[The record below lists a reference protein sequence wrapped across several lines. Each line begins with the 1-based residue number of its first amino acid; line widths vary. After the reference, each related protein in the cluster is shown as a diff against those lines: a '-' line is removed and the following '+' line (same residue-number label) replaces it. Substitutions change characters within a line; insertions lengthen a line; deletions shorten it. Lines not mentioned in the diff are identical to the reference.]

1 MDDVREQTG
10 TPEQQSAPEQKG
22 TSEQEKSAPEQ
33 KSTSGQT
40 PVGGEL
46 GQSPLVNADIAQDFA
61 RAAGWVVNRIR
72 TDRSSFVETFIK
84 KPLRGFYES
93 YQNDPWLRA
102 ATSTKM
108 SAVINLFF
116 VFYQAYNAYRRS
128 SLWFGALSVYYA
140 WLTFM
145 RVNIVTYMQ
154 TMAADGREE
163 LRRYRQCGV
172 WLLML
177 TTVVMVLGVVSN
189 RLGYRPSYATHM
201 LVVVALFAVYN
212 VTFAIINLHK
222 WRKLEDPLISASKA
236 LSLSCALVSVYSLQT
251 AAIGRF
257 ASTSNAGIIHFLTY
271 ATPIVIFLIIASIS
285 LFIILRVNWVL
296 KAIGSDD

>member
-1 MDDVREQTG
+1 MDDRERNTV
-10 TPEQQSAPEQKG
+10 SDDN
-22 TSEQEKSAPEQ
+22 
-33 KSTSGQT
+33 

-61 RAAGWVVNRIR
+61 KAAGWVVDRLR
-72 TDRSSFVETFIK
+72 TDRSSFLDTFVKNPIK
-84 KPLRGFYES
+84 TFYQH
-93 YQNDPWLRA
+93 YKDDPWLRA

-116 VFYQAYNAYRRS
+116 VFYQAFNAYRRS
-128 SLWFGALSVYYA
+128 SLWFAALSVYYA

-163 LRRYRQCGV
+163 LRRYRTTGV
-172 WLLML
+172 QLLFL
-177 TTVVMVLGVVSN
+177 TTVIMALGVVSN
-189 RLGYRPSYATHM
+189 RLGYRPTYAVHM
-201 LVVVALFAVYN
+201 FVVVALFCVYN
-212 VTFAIINLHK
+212 VTNAIINYIK

-236 LSLSCALVSVYSLQT
+236 LSIACALVSVYSLQT
-251 AAIGRF
+251 AAIGLF
-257 ASTSNAGIIHFLTY
+257 ARTSASRILGFLNY
-271 ATPIVIFLIIASIS
+271 ATPVVIFLIIGSIS

>member
-1 MDDVREQTG
+1 MDEREK
-10 TPEQQSAPEQKG
+10 PIISNENPI
-22 TSEQEKSAPEQ
+22 
-33 KSTSGQT
+33 
-40 PVGGEL
+40 GGEM
-46 GQSPLVNADIAQDFA
+46 GQAPLVNADIAQDFA
-61 RAAGWVVNRIR
+61 RAAGWMVNRIR
-72 TDRSSFVETFIK
+72 TDRTSFVDTFIK
-84 KPLRGFYES
+84 NPLKKFYKS
-93 YQNDPWLRA
+93 YQDDPWLRA

-128 SLWFGALSVYYA
+128 SLWFAALSVYYA

-163 LRRYRQCGV
+163 LRRYRQTGIY
-172 WLLML
+172 LLFL

-257 ASTSNAGIIHFLTY
+257 AATSDARVINFFTY
-271 ATPIVIFLIIASIS
+271 ATPIAIFLVIASIS

>member
-1 MDDVREQTG
+1 MSDQDERPRE
-10 TPEQQSAPEQKG
+10 S
-22 TSEQEKSAPEQ
+22 S
-33 KSTSGQT
+33 
-40 PVGGEL
+40 PVGGEM
-46 GQSPLVNADIAQDFA
+46 GQSPLVDADIAQDVVK
-61 RAAGWVVNRIR
+61 AAGWVVDRIR
-72 TDRSSFVETFIK
+72 TDRTSFLDTFIK
-84 KPLRGFYES
+84 KPLQSFFKA
-93 YQNDPWLRA
+93 YQDDPWLRA
-102 ATSTKM
+102 ATSTKV

-128 SLWFGALSVYYA
+128 SLWFAALSVYYA

-154 TMAADGREE
+154 TLAADGREE
-163 LRRYRQCGV
+163 LRRYRTTGV
-172 WLLML
+172 HLLFL
-177 TTVVMVLGVVSN
+177 TTVVIILGIVSN

-201 LVVVALFAVYN
+201 LVVVALFAFYN
-212 VTFAIINLHK
+212 VTNAIINLHK

-236 LSLSCALVSVYSLQT
+236 LSLSCALVSLYSLQT

-257 ASTSNAGIIHFLTY
+257 AATSDARIINFLTY
-271 ATPIVIFLIIASIS
+271 ATPIVIFLVIASIS

>member
-1 MDDVREQTG
+1 M
-10 TPEQQSAPEQKG
+10 
-22 TSEQEKSAPEQ
+22 SEDKNTFSNDN
-33 KSTSGQT
+33 
-40 PVGGEL
+40 PVGGEM

-61 RAAGWVVNRIR
+61 KATGWLVNRIR
-72 TDRSSFVETFIK
+72 TDRSSFMETFIK
-84 KPLRGFYES
+84 KPLRSFYES

-116 VFYQAYNAYRRS
+116 VFYQAYNAYRRQ
-128 SLWFGALSVYYA
+128 SLWFASLSVYYA

-145 RVNIVTYMQ
+145 RVNIATYMQ
-154 TMAADGREE
+154 TLAADGREE
-163 LRRYRQCGV
+163 LRRYRKTGV
-172 WLLML
+172 YLLFL

-189 RLGYRPSYATHM
+189 RFGYRPTYATHM

-212 VTFAIINLHK
+212 VTAAIINLHK

-257 ASTSNAGIIHFLTY
+257 SKTGDVRIINFLTY
-271 ATPIVIFLIIASIS
+271 ATPTVIFLIIAGIS

-296 KAIGSDD
+296 KAIGSDE

>member
-1 MDDVREQTG
+1 M
-10 TPEQQSAPEQKG
+10 
-22 TSEQEKSAPEQ
+22 SEDKNTFSNDN
-33 KSTSGQT
+33 
-40 PVGGEL
+40 PVGGEM

-61 RAAGWVVNRIR
+61 KATGWLVNRIR
-72 TDRSSFVETFIK
+72 TDRSSFIETFIK
-84 KPLRGFYES
+84 KPLRAFYKN

-116 VFYQAYNAYRRS
+116 VFYQAYNAYRRQ
-128 SLWFGALSVYYA
+128 SLWFASLSVYYA

-145 RVNIVTYMQ
+145 RVNIATYMQ
-154 TMAADGREE
+154 TLAADGREE
-163 LRRYRQCGV
+163 LRRYRRTGY
-172 WLLML
+172 WLLFL
-177 TTVVMVLGVVSN
+177 NTVILVLGIVSN
-189 RLGYRPSYATHM
+189 RFGYRPSYATHM

-212 VTFAIINLHK
+212 VTAAIINLHK

-236 LSLSCALVSVYSLQT
+236 LSLSCALISVYSLQS

-257 ASTSNAGIIHFLTY
+257 AAMSDARILNFLTY
-271 ATPIVIFLIIASIS
+271 ATPIVIFLVIGSIS

>member
-1 MDDVREQTG
+1 MDDKDRSSVNNEN
-10 TPEQQSAPEQKG
+10 
-22 TSEQEKSAPEQ
+22 
-33 KSTSGQT
+33 
-40 PVGGEL
+40 PVGGEM

-61 RAAGWVVNRIR
+61 RATGWVVDRLR
-72 TDRSSFVETFIK
+72 TDRSSFLETFIK
-84 KPLRGFYES
+84 KPLRAFYKS
-93 YQNDPWLRA
+93 YKDDPWLRA

-116 VFYQAYNAYRRS
+116 VFYQAYNAYRRQ
-128 SLWFGALSVYYA
+128 SLWFASLSVYYA

-154 TMAADGREE
+154 TLAADGREE
-163 LRRYRQCGV
+163 LRRYRKTGV
-172 WLLML
+172 YLLFL

-189 RLGYRPSYATHM
+189 RFGYRPTYATHM

-212 VTFAIINLHK
+212 VTAAIINLHK
-222 WRKLEDPLISASKA
+222 GRKLEDPLISASKA

-257 ASTSNAGIIHFLTY
+257 SKTGDVRIINFLTY
-271 ATPIVIFLIIASIS
+271 ATPTVIFLIIAGIS

-296 KAIGSDD
+296 KAIGSDE

>member
-1 MDDVREQTG
+1 MADRDRNSISDDN
-10 TPEQQSAPEQKG
+10 PI
-22 TSEQEKSAPEQ
+22 
-33 KSTSGQT
+33 
-40 PVGGEL
+40 GGEM
-46 GQSPLVNADIAQDFA
+46 GQAPLVNADIAQDFA
-61 RAAGWVVNRIR
+61 KATGWLVNRIR
-72 TDRSSFVETFIK
+72 TDRSSFLETFIK
-84 KPLRGFYES
+84 KPLRAFYRS

-116 VFYQAYNAYRRS
+116 VFYQAYNAYRRQ
-128 SLWFGALSVYYA
+128 SLWFASLSVYYA

-163 LRRYRQCGV
+163 LRRYRRTGV
-172 WLLML
+172 YLLFL
-177 TTVVMVLGVVSN
+177 TTVVMILGVVSN
-189 RLGYRPSYATHM
+189 RFGYRPTYATHM
-201 LVVVALFAVYN
+201 LVVVALFAFYN
-212 VTFAIINLHK
+212 VTAAVINLIK
-222 WRKLEDPLISASKA
+222 WRRLEDPLISASKA
-236 LSLSCALVSVYSLQT
+236 LSLSCALVSLYSLQT

-257 ASTSNAGIIHFLTY
+257 QTTADARIINFLTY
-271 ATPIVIFLIIASIS
+271 ATPTVIFLIIAGIS

>member
-1 MDDVREQTG
+1 MDEREK
-10 TPEQQSAPEQKG
+10 PSISNENPI
-22 TSEQEKSAPEQ
+22 
-33 KSTSGQT
+33 
-40 PVGGEL
+40 GGEM
-46 GQSPLVNADIAQDFA
+46 GQAPLVNADIAQDFA
-61 RAAGWVVNRIR
+61 KAAGWMVNRIR
-72 TDRSSFVETFIK
+72 TDRTSFVDTFIK
-84 KPLRGFYES
+84 NPLKKFYKS
-93 YQNDPWLRA
+93 YQDDPWLRA

-128 SLWFGALSVYYA
+128 SLWFAALSVYYA

-163 LRRYRQCGV
+163 LRRYRQTGIY
-172 WLLML
+172 LLFL

-257 ASTSNAGIIHFLTY
+257 AATSDARVINFFTY
-271 ATPIVIFLIIASIS
+271 ATPIAIFLVIASIS

>member
-1 MDDVREQTG
+1 MEDRDRNAV
-10 TPEQQSAPEQKG
+10 SNDN
-22 TSEQEKSAPEQ
+22 
-33 KSTSGQT
+33 
-40 PVGGEL
+40 PVGGEM
-46 GQSPLVNADIAQDFA
+46 GQSPLVNADVAQDFA
-61 RAAGWVVNRIR
+61 KAAGWVVDHLR
-72 TDRSSFVETFIK
+72 TDRSSFLETFIK
-84 KPLRGFYES
+84 KPLRRFYKS
-93 YQNDPWLRA
+93 YQDDPWLRA

-116 VFYQAYNAYRRS
+116 VFYQAYNAYQRQ
-128 SLWFGALSVYYA
+128 SLWFAALSVYYA

-163 LRRYRQCGV
+163 LRRYRSCGY
-172 WLLML
+172 WLLLL
-177 TTVVMVLGVVSN
+177 TTVVMILGVVSN
-189 RLGYRPSYATHM
+189 RLGYRPSYTTPM
-201 LVVVALFAVYN
+201 LVFSTLFAIYN
-212 VTFAIINLHK
+212 VTASIINLHK

-251 AAIGRF
+251 AAIGRL
-257 ASTSNAGIIHFLTY
+257 AATSDARFINFLTY
-271 ATPIVIFLIIASIS
+271 ATPTVIFLVIASIS

>member
-1 MDDVREQTG
+1 M
-10 TPEQQSAPEQKG
+10 
-22 TSEQEKSAPEQ
+22 SEDKNTFSNDN
-33 KSTSGQT
+33 
-40 PVGGEL
+40 PVGGEM

-61 RAAGWVVNRIR
+61 KATGWLVNRIR
-72 TDRSSFVETFIK
+72 TDRSSFIETFIK
-84 KPLRGFYES
+84 KPLRAFYKN

-116 VFYQAYNAYRRS
+116 VFYQAFNAYRRS
-128 SLWFGALSVYYA
+128 SLWFAALSVYYA

-163 LRRYRQCGV
+163 LRRYRTTGV
-172 WLLML
+172 QLLFL
-177 TTVVMVLGVVSN
+177 TTVIMALGVVSN
-189 RLGYRPSYATHM
+189 RLGYRPTYAVHM
-201 LVVVALFAVYN
+201 FVVVALFCAYN
-212 VTFAIINLHK
+212 VTNAIINYIK

-236 LSLSCALVSVYSLQT
+236 LSIACALVSVYSLQT
-251 AAIGRF
+251 AAIGLF
-257 ASTSNAGIIHFLTY
+257 ARTSASRILGFLNY
-271 ATPIVIFLIIASIS
+271 ATPVVIFLIIGSIS

>member
-1 MDDVREQTG
+1 MDERERNTVSDDN
-10 TPEQQSAPEQKG
+10 PI
-22 TSEQEKSAPEQ
+22 
-33 KSTSGQT
+33 
-40 PVGGEL
+40 GGEM
-46 GQSPLVNADIAQDFA
+46 GQSPLVDADVAQDFA
-61 RAAGWVVNRIR
+61 KAAGWVVDHLR
-72 TDRSSFVETFIK
+72 TDRSSFLETFIK
-84 KPLRGFYES
+84 KPLRKFYKS
-93 YQNDPWLRA
+93 YKDDPWLRA

-116 VFYQAYNAYRRS
+116 VFYQAYNAYQRQ
-128 SLWFGALSVYYA
+128 SLWFAALSGYYA

-163 LRRYRQCGV
+163 LRRYRSCGY
-172 WLLML
+172 WLLLL
-177 TTVVMVLGVVSN
+177 TTVVMILGVVSN
-189 RLGYRPSYATHM
+189 RLGYRPNYTTPM
-201 LVVVALFAVYN
+201 LVFSTLFAIYN
-212 VTFAIINLHK
+212 VTASIINLHK

-257 ASTSNAGIIHFLTY
+257 AATSDARIINFFTY
-271 ATPIVIFLIIASIS
+271 ATPTVIFLVIASIS
-285 LFIILRVNWVL
+285 MFIILRVNWVL

>member
-1 MDDVREQTG
+1 MSDEKKTF
-10 TPEQQSAPEQKG
+10 SADN
-22 TSEQEKSAPEQ
+22 
-33 KSTSGQT
+33 
-40 PVGGEL
+40 PVGGEM

-61 RAAGWVVNRIR
+61 KAAGWLVNRIR
-72 TDRSSFVETFIK
+72 TDRSSFMETFIK
-84 KPLRGFYES
+84 KPLRSFYES

-116 VFYQAYNAYRRS
+116 VFYQAYNAYRRQ
-128 SLWFGALSVYYA
+128 SLWFASLSVYYA

-145 RVNIVTYMQ
+145 RVNIATYMQ
-154 TMAADGREE
+154 TLAADGREE
-163 LRRYRQCGV
+163 LRRYRRTGY
-172 WLLML
+172 WLLL
-177 TTVVMVLGVVSN
+177 LNTVILVLGIVSN
-189 RLGYRPSYATHM
+189 RFGYRPSYATHM

-212 VTFAIINLHK
+212 VTAAIINLHK

-236 LSLSCALVSVYSLQT
+236 LSLSCALISVYSLQS

-257 ASTSNAGIIHFLTY
+257 AAMSDARILNFLTY
-271 ATPIVIFLIIASIS
+271 ATPIAIFLVIGSIS

-296 KAIGSDD
+296 KAIGND

>member
-1 MDDVREQTG
+1 M
-10 TPEQQSAPEQKG
+10 
-22 TSEQEKSAPEQ
+22 SEGKNTFSNDN
-33 KSTSGQT
+33 
-40 PVGGEL
+40 PVGGEM

-61 RAAGWVVNRIR
+61 KATGWLVNRIR
-72 TDRSSFVETFIK
+72 TDRSSFIETFIK
-84 KPLRGFYES
+84 KPLRAFYEN

-116 VFYQAYNAYRRS
+116 VFYQAYNAYRRE
-128 SLWFGALSVYYA
+128 SLWFAALSVYYA

-145 RVNIVTYMQ
+145 RVNIATYMQ
-154 TMAADGREE
+154 TLAADGREE
-163 LRRYRQCGV
+163 LRRYRRTGY
-172 WLLML
+172 WLLFL
-177 TTVVMVLGVVSN
+177 NTVILALGIVSN
-189 RLGYRPSYATHM
+189 RFGYRPSYATHM
-201 LVVVALFAVYN
+201 LVVVALFAFYN
-212 VTFAIINLHK
+212 VTAAIINLHK

-236 LSLSCALVSVYSLQT
+236 LSLSCALISVYSLQS

-257 ASTSNAGIIHFLTY
+257 AAMSDARILNFLTY
-271 ATPIVIFLIIASIS
+271 ATPIVIFLVIGSIS

>member
-1 MDDVREQTG
+1 MDERERNTVSDDN
-10 TPEQQSAPEQKG
+10 PI
-22 TSEQEKSAPEQ
+22 
-33 KSTSGQT
+33 
-40 PVGGEL
+40 GGEM
-46 GQSPLVNADIAQDFA
+46 GQSPLVDADVAQDFA
-61 RAAGWVVNRIR
+61 KAAGWVVDHLR
-72 TDRSSFVETFIK
+72 TDRASFLDTFIK
-84 KPLRGFYES
+84 KPLQKFYKS
-93 YQNDPWLRA
+93 YQDDPWLRA

-116 VFYQAYNAYRRS
+116 VFYQAYNAYQRQ
-128 SLWFGALSVYYA
+128 SLWFAALSGYYA

-163 LRRYRQCGV
+163 LRRYRSCGY
-172 WLLML
+172 WLLLL
-177 TTVVMVLGVVSN
+177 TTVVMILGIVSN
-189 RLGYRPSYATHM
+189 RLGYRPEYTTPM
-201 LVVVALFAVYN
+201 LVFSTLFAIYN
-212 VTFAIINLHK
+212 VTASIINLHK

-251 AAIGRF
+251 AAIGRL
-257 ASTSNAGIIHFLTY
+257 AATSNARFINFLTY
-271 ATPIVIFLIIASIS
+271 ATPTVIFLVIASIS

>member
-1 MDDVREQTG
+1 MEDNEERKTNSND
-10 TPEQQSAPEQKG
+10 API
-22 TSEQEKSAPEQ
+22 
-33 KSTSGQT
+33 
-40 PVGGEL
+40 GGEM
-46 GQSPLVNADIAQDFA
+46 GQAPLVNADIAQEFA
-61 RAAGWVVNRIR
+61 KAMGWVVKNVR
-72 TDRSSFVETFIK
+72 TNRSSFFETFIK
-84 KPLRGFYES
+84 NPIRSFYKS

-116 VFYQAYNAYRRS
+116 VFYQAYNAYRRE
-128 SLWFGALSVYYA
+128 SLWFAALSVYYA

-163 LRRYRQCGV
+163 LRRYRRTGV
-172 WLLML
+172 YLLFL

-189 RLGYRPSYATHM
+189 RFGYRPTYSVNM
-201 LVVVALFAVYN
+201 LVVVALFALYN
-212 VTFAIINLHK
+212 VTAAIINLHK

-236 LSLSCALVSVYSLQT
+236 LSLSCALVSLYSLQT
-251 AAIGRF
+251 AAIGLFQKTADARVV
-257 ASTSNAGIIHFLTY
+257 NFLTY
-271 ATPIVIFLIIASIS
+271 ATPTVIFLIIAGIS

-296 KAIGSDD
+296 KAIGSDE

>member
-1 MDDVREQTG
+1 MEDKKPTIQG
-10 TPEQQSAPEQKG
+10 TEDNPI
-22 TSEQEKSAPEQ
+22 
-33 KSTSGQT
+33 
-40 PVGGEL
+40 GGEL

-61 RAAGWVVNRIR
+61 KATGWLVNRIR
-72 TDRSSFVETFIK
+72 TDRSSFLETFIK
-84 KPLRGFYES
+84 KPLRRFYRA
-93 YQNDPWLRA
+93 YKDDPWLRA

-116 VFYQAYNAYRRS
+116 VFYQAYNAYRRQ
-128 SLWFGALSVYYA
+128 SLWFASLSVYYA

-163 LRRYRQCGV
+163 LRRYRTTGV
-172 WLLML
+172 YLLFL
-177 TTVVMVLGVVSN
+177 TTVIMVLGIVSN
-189 RLGYRPSYATHM
+189 RLGYRPTYATHM
-201 LVVVALFAVYN
+201 FVVVALFCVYN
-212 VTFAIINLHK
+212 VSNAIINYIK

-236 LSLSCALVSVYSLQT
+236 LSIACALVSVYSLQT
-251 AAIGRF
+251 AAIGLF
-257 ASTSNAGIIHFLTY
+257 AATSASHILGFLNY
-271 ATPIVIFLIIASIS
+271 ATPVVIFLIIASIS

>member
-1 MDDVREQTG
+1 M
-10 TPEQQSAPEQKG
+10 
-22 TSEQEKSAPEQ
+22 SEDKNTFSNDN
-33 KSTSGQT
+33 
-40 PVGGEL
+40 PVGGEM

-61 RAAGWVVNRIR
+61 KATGWLVNRIR

-84 KPLRGFYES
+84 KPLRSFYES

-116 VFYQAYNAYRRS
+116 VFYQAYNAYRRQ
-128 SLWFGALSVYYA
+128 SLWFASLSVYYA

-145 RVNIVTYMQ
+145 RVNIATYMQ
-154 TMAADGREE
+154 TLAADGREE
-163 LRRYRQCGV
+163 LRRYRRTGY
-172 WLLML
+172 WLLFL
-177 TTVVMVLGVVSN
+177 NTVILVLGIVSN
-189 RLGYRPSYATHM
+189 RFGYRPSYATHM

-212 VTFAIINLHK
+212 VTAAIINLHK

-236 LSLSCALVSVYSLQT
+236 LSLSCALISVYSLQS

-257 ASTSNAGIIHFLTY
+257 AAMSDARILNFLTY
-271 ATPIVIFLIIASIS
+271 ATPIVIFLVIGSIS

>member
-1 MDDVREQTG
+1 MAENEER
-10 TPEQQSAPEQKG
+10 QSVLDENSVVEENRVSNSNPI
-22 TSEQEKSAPEQ
+22 
-33 KSTSGQT
+33 
-40 PVGGEL
+40 GGEM

-61 RAAGWVVNRIR
+61 KAVGWVVKRVR

-84 KPLRGFYES
+84 NPIRVFYRS
-93 YQNDPWLRA
+93 YQDDPWLRA

-116 VFYQAYNAYRRS
+116 VFYQACNAYRRS
-128 SLWFGALSVYYA
+128 SLWFAALSVYYA

-154 TMAADGREE
+154 TLAADGREE
-163 LRRYRQCGV
+163 LRRYRQCGY
-172 WLLML
+172 WLLAL

-189 RLGYRPSYATHM
+189 RFGYRPTYATHM
-201 LVVVALFAVYN
+201 LVVVALFAAYN
-212 VTFAIINLHK
+212 VTFAVINLHK

-251 AAIGRF
+251 AIIGRF
-257 ASTSNAGIIHFLTY
+257 AATSDARVINFFTY
-271 ATPIVIFLIIASIS
+271 FTPTVIFLIIAGIS
-285 LFIILRVNWVL
+285 LYIILRVNWVL

>member
-1 MDDVREQTG
+1 MEDRDRNAV
-10 TPEQQSAPEQKG
+10 SNDN
-22 TSEQEKSAPEQ
+22 
-33 KSTSGQT
+33 
-40 PVGGEL
+40 PVGGEM
-46 GQSPLVNADIAQDFA
+46 GQSPLVNADVAQDFA
-61 RAAGWVVNRIR
+61 KAAGWVVDHLR
-72 TDRSSFVETFIK
+72 TDRSSFLETFIK
-84 KPLRGFYES
+84 KPLRRFYKS
-93 YQNDPWLRA
+93 YQDDPWLRA

-116 VFYQAYNAYRRS
+116 VFYQAYNAYRRQ
-128 SLWFGALSVYYA
+128 SLWFASLSVYYA

-154 TMAADGREE
+154 TLAADGREE
-163 LRRYRQCGV
+163 LRRYRKTGV
-172 WLLML
+172 YLLFL

-189 RLGYRPSYATHM
+189 RFGYRPTYATHM

-212 VTFAIINLHK
+212 VTAAIINLHK

-257 ASTSNAGIIHFLTY
+257 SKTGDVRIINFLTY
-271 ATPIVIFLIIASIS
+271 ATPTVIFLIIAGIS

-296 KAIGSDD
+296 KAIGSDE

>member
-1 MDDVREQTG
+1 MDDKDRNAVKDDN
-10 TPEQQSAPEQKG
+10 PI
-22 TSEQEKSAPEQ
+22 
-33 KSTSGQT
+33 
-40 PVGGEL
+40 GGEM

-61 RAAGWVVNRIR
+61 RATGWLVDRLR
-72 TDRSSFVETFIK
+72 TDRSSFLETFIK
-84 KPLRGFYES
+84 KPLRAFYKS
-93 YQNDPWLRA
+93 YKDDPWLRA

-116 VFYQAYNAYRRS
+116 VFYQAYNAYRRQ
-128 SLWFGALSVYYA
+128 SLWFASLSVYYA

-145 RVNIVTYMQ
+145 HVNIVTYMQ
-154 TMAADGREE
+154 TLAADGREE
-163 LRRYRQCGV
+163 LRRYRRTGV
-172 WLLML
+172 YLLFL

-189 RLGYRPSYATHM
+189 RFGYRPTYATHM

-212 VTFAIINLHK
+212 VTAAIINLHK

-257 ASTSNAGIIHFLTY
+257 STTGDVRIINFLTY
-271 ATPIVIFLIIASIS
+271 ATPTVIFLVISSIS

-296 KAIGSDD
+296 KAIGSDE